1 MPTHRGFKLASL
13 NINKLTTHIDE
24 LFLAHNEIDILS
36 INETKLNETIS
47 DNEVN
52 ILGYDIVR
60 RDRTTDGGGG
70 VCFYVKISVNFTLR
84 NDLNMETL
92 ENLCLE
98 IQQPRSKPFV
108 VVTWYIPPDSPI
120 GIFSSFEHLIGI
132 LDLENT
138 EYYLMGDLNCDMI
151 ATRFDNDTCKLM
163 SITDVYGLQQ
173 LITEPT
179 RVTPTSSTLIDV
191 IYTNFPD
198 KIVCSGVCQISIS
211 DHSMVFA
218 YGKLSI
224 NGVTLGHNTLTY
236 RKFSKFNRT
245 NFRNDI
251 ASQKGDEINNFSNPN
266 DMWSK
271 WKYMFLS
278 IVDKHAPLRTM
289 RVRSRSSPWI
299 TSELKKRMH
308 NQNILKLKATRSNDP
323 FDWMQFK
330 KTTQYSE

>member
-1 MPTHRGFKLASL
+1 MPSQRSFKLASL

-24 LFLAHNEIDILS
+24 LRIFLAHNKIDILS

-52 ILGYDIVR
+52 ILVILGYDIVR

-70 VCFYVKISVNFTLR
+70 VCFYVKKSINFIVR

-108 VVTWYIPPDSPI
+108 VVTWYRPPDSSI
-120 GIFSSFEHLIGI
+120 GIFTPFEHLIGI
-132 LDLENT
+132 LDLENI

-151 ATRFDNDTCKLM
+151 ATRYDNDTCKLM
-163 SITDVYGLQQ
+163 SITDVYGLQK

-191 IYTNFPD
+191 IYTNCPD
-198 KIVCSGVCQISIS
+198 KIVCSEVCHVRIS

-218 YGKLSI
+218 YRKLPI
-224 NGVTLGHNTLTY
+224 NEVTLGHNTLTY
-236 RKFSKFNRT
+236 RKFCKFNCT
-245 NFRNDI
+245 SFRNDI
-251 ASQKGDEINNFSNPN
+251 VSQNWGEINNFSNPN
-266 DMWSK
+266 DMVK
-271 WKYMFLS
+271 MEMHVS
-278 IVDKHAPLRTM
+278 I
-289 RVRSRSSPWI
+289 
-299 TSELKKRMH
+299 
-308 NQNILKLKATRSNDP
+308 
-323 FDWMQFK
+323 
-330 KTTQYSE
+330 YC